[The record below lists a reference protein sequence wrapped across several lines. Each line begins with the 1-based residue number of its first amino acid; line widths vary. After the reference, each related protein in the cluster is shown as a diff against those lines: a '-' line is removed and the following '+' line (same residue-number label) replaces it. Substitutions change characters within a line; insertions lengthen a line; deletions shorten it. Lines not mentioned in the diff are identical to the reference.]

1 MTRSASTLRLGIA
14 QELADLCPATLG
26 EEILLAG
33 SVAHGRADAYS
44 DIEQVF
50 YVSTPPS
57 REDRDTWLRHIGAE
71 GILHDEEPLNDR
83 SLWSTFRFRGVWIEA
98 GWQVTSQHDQWL
110 RQIVAGQILEH
121 SLLIL
126 AEMTTTARSVRS
138 QGWLAHWQQA
148 LAYYPEI
155 LQARLVQDALELWR
169 FPNVLA
175 ARWASAAREDPLAL
189 TERLVRDVHGIL
201 RILFALNRQWEPE
214 WKWLKDIT
222 PSLSLKPE
230 SFHERLAAIFS
241 TAQPLDRI
249 VGCFRL
255 MQETLELIPATIDA
269 EQARLAVRQ
278 SLSQQGCDVWIST
291 QPNT

>member
-1 MTRSASTLRLGIA
+1 MTPSASTLRLGIA

-50 YVSTPPS
+50 YVATLPS
-57 REDRDTWLRHIGAE
+57 CEDRDTWLKHIGAE
-71 GILHDEEPLNDR
+71 GILHDEEPLNDH

-98 GWQVTSQHDQWL
+98 GWQVISQHDDWL

-126 AEMTTTARSVRS
+126 AEMTNTAQSVRS
-138 QGWLAHWQQA
+138 QGWLAHWQQV
-148 LAYYPEI
+148 LAHYPQP
-155 LQARLVQDALELWR
+155 LQARLVQDALEPWR
-169 FPNVLA
+169 FPNILA
-175 ARWASAAREDPLAL
+175 ARWACAAREEPLAI

-214 WKWLKDIT
+214 WKWMKDVT
-222 PSLSLKPE
+222 PLLPLKPE
-230 SFHERLAAIFS
+230 SFLDRLEAIFS
-241 TAQPLDRI
+241 TDPPVGRI
-249 VGCFRL
+249 AGCFQL
-255 MQETLELIPATIDA
+255 MQETLELIPAAIDA
-269 EQARLAVRQ
+269 DQARLAVRQ
-278 SLSQQGCDVWIST
+278 SLSQQGRDVWVPT
-291 QPNT
+291 QTNT

>member
-1 MTRSASTLRLGIA
+1 MLRLGIA
-14 QELADLCPATLG
+14 QELADLCPAALG

-50 YVSTPPS
+50 YMSALPS
-57 REDRDTWLRHIGAE
+57 LEDRDTWLKHIGAE
-71 GILHDEEPLNDR
+71 GILHDEEPLHDH

-98 GWQVTSQHDQWL
+98 GWQVISQHDQWL

-126 AEMTTTARSVRS
+126 AEMTNTAQPVRS

-148 LAYYPEI
+148 LAHYPEL
-155 LQARLVQDALELWR
+155 LQARLVKDALEPWR
-169 FPNVLA
+169 FPNLLA
-175 ARWASAAREDPLAL
+175 ARWACAAREDSLAL

-222 PSLSLKPE
+222 PSLSLQPK
-230 SFHERLAAIFS
+230 SLLERLEAIFS
-241 TAQPLDRI
+241 ADPPARR
-249 VGCFRL
+249 VASCFQL
-255 MQETLELIPATIDA
+255 IQETLELIPVAIDA

-278 SLSQQGCDVWIST
+278 SLSQHGHDVWMSAQPST
-291 QPNT
+291 